1 MKKYLLNVTFC
12 AGSDAPEDTD
22 RDLFI
27 LTVDKEI
34 SEKEMTHIFGVVNS
48 LLDPYR
54 DDEEEFALSYEDG
67 ININTLM
74 EGVELYTKGR
84 VKEVYSNCGAI
95 IDIDNYYVI
104 EQWQ

>member
-1 MKKYLLNVTFC
+1 MKRYLLNVTFC

-34 SEKEMTHIFGVVNS
+34 SEIEMIRTFEMVNF
-48 LLDPYR
+48 LLNPSR
-54 DDEEEFALSYEDG
+54 DYGDEFALSYDDG
-67 ININTLM
+67 LNINTLM

-84 VKEVYSNCGAI
+84 VEEVYSNCGAI
-95 IDIDNYYVI
+95 IDIDNCYVI

>member
-1 MKKYLLNVTFC
+1 MKRYLLNVAFY
-12 AGSDAPEDTD
+12 AGSDDPEDTD

-27 LTVDKEI
+27 LNVDKEI

-54 DDEEEFALSYEDG
+54 DDDEECELSYNDG
-67 ININTLM
+67 LNINTLM
-74 EGVELYTKGR
+74 EGVELYTKGK
-84 VKEVYSNCGAI
+84 VEEVYSNCGAI
-95 IDIDNYYVI
+95 TDIDNYYVI